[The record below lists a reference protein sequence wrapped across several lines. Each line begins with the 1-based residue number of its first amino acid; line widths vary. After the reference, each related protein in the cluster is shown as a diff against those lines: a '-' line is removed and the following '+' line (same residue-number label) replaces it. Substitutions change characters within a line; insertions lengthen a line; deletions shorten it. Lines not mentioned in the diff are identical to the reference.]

1 MKIKITLK
9 ALLLCSSL
17 FLKSN
22 DELTLKKA
30 ENYFLEKKWAS
41 AYKNYDLL
49 KYKNGTAL
57 KNMGICCFNLK
68 KYPQALIK
76 FKQAFNKGKLQH
88 FFSLVELEKQTYEK
102 LGKEAPSFVHY
113 FFKKLFLCMPFIF
126 IQIIFLMLLLMLLYF
141 FIRHW
146 RISNFTK
153 KEASFLKKIGFWI
166 MFCGLIWYLKLLYF
180 DKYQAIVIKP
190 QVAVYAG
197 PEKTF
202 HIIQKLDVAD
212 EIVIS
217 GEKNSMYQIQHLKT
231 VGWID
236 CDTVELI
243 NNYE

>member
-1 MKIKITLK
+1 MKIKLFLK
-9 ALLLCSSL
+9 SLFLCSFIL
-17 FLKSN
+17 LKSN
-22 DELTLKKA
+22 DELILQKA
-30 ENYFLEKKWAS
+30 ENYFLEKKWVS
-41 AYKNYDLL
+41 AYKNYNLL
-49 KYKNGTAL
+49 TYKNGAVL

-76 FKQAFNKGKLQH
+76 FKQAFNKVKLQH

-102 LGKEAPSFVHY
+102 LGKEAPWLIHY
-113 FFKKLFLCMPFIF
+113 FFKELFLFIPFTL
-126 IQIIFLMLLLMLLYF
+126 IQIIFLILLLMLLYF

-153 KEASFLKKIGFWI
+153 KEARFLKKIGFWI
-166 MFCGLIWYLKLLYF
+166 IFFGLIWYVKLLYF

-212 EIVIS
+212 DIVIS
-217 GEKNSMYQIQHLKT
+217 GEKNSMYQIQYLKT